1 MKDIIPAKKQSPIL
15 GLTGMGGGVGSNI
28 VAGLPVEKS
37 KWIDEL
43 FNTYTYR
50 GNATA
55 RTINTGIDISKNG
68 GLVWLKNRDTNN
80 YNHNLFDTV
89 RGATKLLNSNATT
102 VNTTNANTLT
112 SFNNNGFSI
121 GNDVQVNN
129 NNEDQIA
136 WTFSERKGL
145 FDIVKYTG
153 DGVAGR
159 TVPHG
164 LDCIPGSIIIKST
177 DNATSWFTYHGA
189 VDPYGD
195 APWTKYLMLNHPNAV
210 GTESWFMNDT
220 APTASQFT
228 LGSSTNINGA
238 GREYV
243 AYIFAGAESSAATAP
258 SVDFDGS
265 GDYLSIAASSDLNL
279 SGEFTIEA
287 WVNVHDHG
295 WSGTR
300 RTLLANNIGWT
311 TNHAAISLMNS
322 AGASEENTMILYNN
336 SSTIATSAPVR
347 IEPSDGWTHIAITRD
362 SSNIIR
368 FWKNGS
374 QAGGTTNYSGEFKF
388 GTGTTWIG
396 AITMSTGS
404 TPEVFDGKISNLR
417 VINGTALYTTEFKVP
432 TEPLTNITN
441 TKLLCC
447 NGSTTTASTVTP
459 GTITANGDPTAS
471 IDSPFDDPDCFKFGE
486 NEDQQ
491 VIKCGSYIGNGSSD
505 GPDVY
510 LGWEPQWLMVKSSLQ
525 ATEQWHIIDNL
536 RGMNASGINEI
547 HMEASTMNGDLSAT
561 LFNPH
566 SRGFK
571 VATAD
576 SKMNNNNGVYIYYA
590 IRRPD
595 GLVGKP
601 VEAGTE
607 VFAMDGSGDGDSIIP
622 NFESGFPVDFALNRT
637 PASAQSF
644 YISSRVTGPE
654 YGMLDNQ
661 NPMTWN
667 AQYDWDSNIGWGSGT
682 FMDSSKMSWMWKR
695 HAGFDV
701 VNYVGTGSNMYIP
714 HNLGR
719 VPEMMWVQARTQ
731 SGNYKS
737 IYHKGLNNGT
747 NPQNYRINLF
757 DSNGQTSTSF
767 WNSTAPTADWFCV
780 GNSYTM
786 GNNEKY
792 IMMLFASIPG
802 ISKCGYYTGDGSNPT
817 ITTGFSPRF
826 LLIKRTNTSGDWMTF
841 DTVRGFSQGSGAA
854 DCYLKLNSNDAQNCN
869 DDWGYPTSDGFVIAT
884 NQQTGGNTSN
894 YIYYAHA

>member
-15 GLTGMGGGVGSNI
+15 GLAGMGGGVGSNLGG
-28 VAGLPVEKS
+28 GLVEKS

-102 VNTTNANTLT
+102 INTTNTNTLT

-145 FDIVKYTG
+145 FDVVSYTG

-164 LDCIPGSIIIKST
+164 LGCIPGSIIIKST
-177 DNATSWFTYHGA
+177 DNATSWFTYHAA
-189 VDPYGD
+189 VDIYGG

-210 GTESWFMNDT
+210 GNASWFMNDT

-243 AYIFAGAESSAATAP
+243 AYIFAGAESTDANAT
-258 SVDFDGS
+258 SVRFTDGGAS
-265 GDYLSIAASSDLNL
+265 DYLSVPDDPAWDLNNHD
-279 SGEFTIEA
+279 FTIECWA
-287 WVNVHDHG
+287 RFHSHNGHDGIIHNVTNSG
-295 WSGTR
+295 WSGGGWIFEPVSGRLFFYYKDTSDNTYSVTGGLIPLGVWQHMAITKSGSTVTIYQDGM
-300 RTLLANNIGWT
+300 RTGQGTISTNIRSG
-311 TNHAAISLMNS
+311 TNPVLIGGQCVGADCDADISN
-322 AGASEENTMILYNN
+322 
-336 SSTIATSAPVR
+336 VR
-347 IEPSDGWTHIAITRD
+347 I
-362 SSNIIR
+362 
-368 FWKNGS
+368 
-374 QAGGTTNYSGEFKF
+374 TTGQ
-388 GTGTTWIG
+388 
-396 AITMSTGS
+396 
-404 TPEVFDGKISNLR
+404 
-417 VINGTALYTTEFKVP
+417 ALYTSSFKPP
-432 TEPLTNITN
+432 TTPLTTTSQGATASNV
-441 TKLLCC
+441 KLLCC
-447 NGSTTTASTVTP
+447 NQS
-459 GTITANGDPTAS
+459 TANGYSVSPGAITAYNS
-471 IDSPFDDPDCFKFGE
+471 PIANTFSPFDDPDCFKFGE

-491 VIKCGSYIGNGSSD
+491 VIKCGSYVGNGNSD
-505 GPDVY
+505 GPNVY

-525 ATEQWHIIDNL
+525 ATEQWHIIDYL
-536 RGMNASGINEI
+536 RGMCANGQNEV
-547 HMEASTMNGDLSAT
+547 HMEASTMNGDASAT

-576 SKMNNNNGVYIYYA
+576 SKMNNNGGVYIYYA

-595 GLVGKP
+595 ALVGKP

-607 VFAMDGSGDGDSIIP
+607 VFAMDGSGAGGSIIP
-622 NFESGFPVDFALNRT
+622 NFDSGFPVDFALNRT

-661 NPMTWN
+661 NAYTWN
-667 AQYDWDSNIGWGSGT
+667 GQYDWDSNSGWGSGT
-682 FMDSSKMSWMWKR
+682 FMNADKMSWMWKR

-701 VNYVGTGSNMYIP
+701 VNYTGTGSNMYIP

-719 VPEMMWVQARTQ
+719 VPEMMWVQSRTQ

-737 IYHKGLNNGT
+737 VYHFGLNGGNT
-747 NPQNYRINLF
+747 PQNYRINLF
-757 DSNGQTSTSF
+757 DSNGDTNTSF
-767 WNSTAPTADWFCV
+767 WNNTAPTAEMFCC
-780 GNSYTM
+780 GNDHTR

-792 IMMLFASIPG
+792 IMLLFATVPG
-802 ISKCGYYTGDGSNPT
+802 ISKCGYYTGTGSNPT

-854 DCYLKLNSNDAQNCN
+854 DCYLKLNSQDAQNCS

-884 NQQTGGNTSN
+884 NQQTGGNTSQ